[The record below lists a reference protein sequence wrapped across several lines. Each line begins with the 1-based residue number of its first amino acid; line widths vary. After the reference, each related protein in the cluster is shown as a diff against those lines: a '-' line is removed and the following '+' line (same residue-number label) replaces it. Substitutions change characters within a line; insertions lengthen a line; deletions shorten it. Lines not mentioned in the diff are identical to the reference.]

1 MGARNSKPQT
11 VQIKNSTAFEIT
23 PDVVDRIN
31 QVTAIST
38 ELGCTACEAY
48 KQKPIKEPG
57 SDIGTTMEHKQHNVR
72 ALNPVPVVKS
82 WKKLSF
88 EVEEKEFGKSLKLV
102 QELFG
107 TPVKWAKD
115 CEGEIEKFEEEL
127 VRCYQR
133 FPNEPLQCS
142 NLARQYHRF
151 VFSKQ
156 YAVLSKTKTGTLR

>member
-11 VQIKNSTAFEIT
+11 VQIENPTAFEIT
-23 PDVVDRIN
+23 RDVVDRMKHATVIG
-31 QVTAIST
+31 T
-38 ELGCTACEAY
+38 ELGSTTCEAC
-48 KQKPIKEPG
+48 KQKTVKEPC
-57 SDIGTTMEHKQHNVR
+57 SDMPTTMEHKQHNER
-72 ALNPVPVVKS
+72 ALHPVPVAKS
-82 WKKLSF
+82 WKKRSL

-127 VRCYQR
+127 VYCYQR

-151 VFSKQ
+151 VFAKQ
-156 YAVLSKTKTGTLR
+156 YAELSKAKTST